1 MLNERLRLVK
11 QILTFDQLI
20 SGKLILIKK
29 VKEASEPDAGKKVD
43 LETFMPPDFSPE
55 KKDSLPSRRPSG
67 TPGEPK
73 P

>member
-1 MLNERLRLVK
+1 MEN
-11 QILTFDQLI
+11 
-20 SGKLILIKK
+20 KLILIKK

-67 TPGEPK
+67 APGEPK

>member
-1 MLNERLRLVK
+1 MEN
-11 QILTFDQLI
+11 
-20 SGKLILIKK
+20 KLILIKK

-55 KKDSLPSRRPSG
+55 KKDSLTSRRPSG
-67 TPGEPK
+67 APGEPK

>member
-1 MLNERLRLVK
+1 MEN
-11 QILTFDQLI
+11 
-20 SGKLILIKK
+20 KLILIKK

-55 KKDSLPSRRPSG
+55 KKDSLTSRRPSG
-67 TPGEPK
+67 APGESK